1 MVLLYRSRDL
11 AGICL
16 LGIVAL
22 TSCRRD
28 GDGYVLTNRGDSG
41 IPGDDDAGNDAADA
55 ATDGGM
61 DGGLNLDGATM
72 DAAALG
78 LDATLELPPGTLI
91 LPDGAIVLPDG
102 EVIDVD
108 AAIDRFERE
117 IDVSTCEIAD
127 EDIWDTQVDFSD
139 HGGFSLKAGGKTGFG
154 LAYRSTNAN
163 ECPENVNVMR
173 IPSSEGFEP
182 SRALFMDCHIV
193 RNLAL
198 LGTADGWQVT
208 WVYNE
213 TGSAE
218 LHSLA
223 LDADMNP
230 AEGAERVRVT
240 DNELEQETQPVL
252 TELDGRPLAAWFTT
266 PPLANEDDSF
276 PIRTRVLDGES
287 EVNTIVD
294 KAAAHAPQAL
304 ALAATNA
311 ENAALGW
318 VSTTENPG
326 VWLQRLDHDGAA
338 TGDPILLNDRVG
350 ASASIDVASRAK
362 GGGAVLYTVEFD
374 GFPQVRFRRLS
385 ETGEPVDIE
394 RTLIGPPLRAQA
406 ASLHEIGGGYAVVY
420 RALPG
425 QGITEPEVRLT
436 FVTKEG
442 NPTRDSNGQ
451 FISFPIGPADV
462 SDGRTSVA
470 VSIDGAIM
478 VAWTDADT
486 ADTSRNLL
494 KVVRRK
500 LTSCH

>member
-1 MVLLYRSRDL
+1 MVLVYRSRDL

-16 LGIVAL
+16 LGIFAL
-22 TSCRRD
+22 TGCRNA

-41 IPGDDDAGNDAADA
+41 VPGADDAGDDAPDAAA
-55 ATDGGM
+55 DGGM

-78 LDATLELPPGTLI
+78 LDASLDLPPGTLI

-117 IDVSTCEIAD
+117 IDVTTCQIAD
-127 EDIWDTQVDFSD
+127 EDIWDPAQVDFAD
-139 HGGFSLKAGGKTGFG
+139 QGGFSLKAGGKTGFG
-154 LAYRSTNAN
+154 LAYRSINGDA
-163 ECPENVNVMR
+163 CPENVNVMR

-182 SRALFMDCHIV
+182 TRALFTDCHIV

-198 LGTADGWQVT
+198 LGTADGWQAT

-218 LHSLA
+218 LHSLE

-230 AEGAERVRVT
+230 AEGAERIRVT
-240 DNELEQETQPVL
+240 ENELEQETQPVL

-266 PPLANEDDSF
+266 PPLANDDGF

-287 EVNTIVD
+287 EVNTIME
-294 KAAAHAPQAL
+294 KAAGHAPQAL
-304 ALAATNA
+304 GLSATNA
-311 ENAALGW
+311 DNAALAW

-338 TGDPILLNDRVG
+338 NGDPMLLNDRVG

-362 GGGAVLYTVEFD
+362 GGGAVLYTIEID
-374 GFPQVRFRRLS
+374 GIPQVRFRRLS

-425 QGITEPEVRLT
+425 QGLTEPEVRLT

-451 FISFPIGPADV
+451 FISFPIGAADV

-486 ADTSRNLL
+486 ATGHNLL

-500 LTSCH
+500 LTSCNQ